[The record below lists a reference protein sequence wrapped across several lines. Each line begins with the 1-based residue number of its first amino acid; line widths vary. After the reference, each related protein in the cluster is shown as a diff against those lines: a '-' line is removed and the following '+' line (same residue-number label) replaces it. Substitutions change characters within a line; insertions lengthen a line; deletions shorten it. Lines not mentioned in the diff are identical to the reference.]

1 MWQIIGSCAWEFRR
15 GNCFLVPGN
24 SPIGLRLPLDSLPK
38 TSKNKKSCCRQK
50 FIEDLPAL
58 GDYDE
63 KIKAAMEQ
71 YQNYLFAAKKSFI
84 EEEKTIQKRRYFI

>member
-1 MWQIIGSCAWEFRR
+1 VADNWESCAWEFRR

-38 TSKNKKSCCRQK
+38 TSKNKRAVVDRSL
-50 FIEDLPAL
+50 FEDLPAL

-71 YQNYLFAAKKSFI
+71 YQNYLKQQKFYRRRKDNTEKKI
-84 EEEKTIQKRRYFI
+84 LHLN